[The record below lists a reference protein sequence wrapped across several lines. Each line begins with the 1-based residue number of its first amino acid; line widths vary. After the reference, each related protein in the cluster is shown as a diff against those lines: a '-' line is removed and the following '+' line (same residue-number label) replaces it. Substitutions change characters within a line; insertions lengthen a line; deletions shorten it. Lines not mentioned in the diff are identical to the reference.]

1 MKVSALGAAI
11 DAIGFAISDIET
23 AIENYKEDT
32 GNFVESYDDMLN
44 EMGEREIKVGGV
56 VLTCSQAEL
65 LKEYDPTAYR
75 CGLVDYI
82 DSIDIEDD
90 PNYKK
95 YAEPLQDRIEELRD
109 ILDQLREI
117 EEGVEDEL

>member
-11 DAIGFAISDIET
+11 EAIEAAISDIET
-23 AIENYKEDT
+23 AVENYKEDT
-32 GNFVESYDDMLN
+32 YNFVESYDELLN
-44 EMGEREIKVGGV
+44 EMSEDEIKVGGL
-56 VLTCSQAEL
+56 VLACSPAEL
-65 LKEYDPTAYR
+65 LKEHDPTAYR
-75 CGLVDYI
+75 CGLIDYI

-95 YAEPLQDRIEELRD
+95 YAEPLQDRIEELKD
-109 ILDQLREI
+109 ILEQLREI